1 MEFNRYGKLCWKDY
15 KFTLASI
22 GGFVLLAIVNL
33 ALSLPL
39 LYSISPLAFAIIW
52 TILIVRP
59 HMERFAV
66 GDYSIYVHQGKRTHE
81 ILLPSNIV
89 LVISQADIRDT
100 FSVQSNLLR
109 NKYAVSLLH
118 SDPLEEVLQ
127 ILHANRAKKY
137 TNSTID
143 ATFTQSFIYSFVY
156 DKDALA
162 QILKHGVSMVIIP
175 ESLVDQVDCSIFECS
190 VFIDNGF

>member
-1 MEFNRYGKLCWKDY
+1 MEFNRYGKLYWKDY

-39 LYSISPLAFAIIW
+39 LYSIFPLAFAIIW

-59 HMERFAV
+59 HMERFTV
-66 GDYSIYVHQGKRTHE
+66 CDHFILVRQGKHTHE
-81 ILLPSNIV
+81 IPLPPNIIV
-89 LVISQADIRDT
+89 VFSQADIRDT
-100 FSVQSNLLR
+100 FSVQSYLLR

-162 QILKHGVSMVIIP
+162 QILSENVSAFAY
-175 ESLVDQVDCSIFECS
+175 DG
-190 VFIDNGF
+190 ID